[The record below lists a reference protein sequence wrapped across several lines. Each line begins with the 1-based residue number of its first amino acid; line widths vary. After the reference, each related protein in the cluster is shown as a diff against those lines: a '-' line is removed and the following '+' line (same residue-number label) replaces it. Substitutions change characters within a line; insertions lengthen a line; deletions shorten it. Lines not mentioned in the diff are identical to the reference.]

1 MTVCLVLHVA
11 LAVVKTAHQR
21 ELPKPVMIP
30 VQNSTEK
37 PHRRKPKFLL
47 SGMLQQV
54 LLKHTNSTCS
64 NRYYSNILP
73 VHAPTG
79 TTQA

>member
-1 MTVCLVLHVA
+1 MLLVA

-30 VQNSTEK
+30 VQNSSEK
-37 PHRRKPKFLL
+37 PQRRKPRFLL

-54 LLKHTNSTCS
+54 GFRVSTS
-64 NRYYSNILP
+64 NR
-73 VHAPTG
+73 
-79 TTQA
+79 